1 MSFLLASSAL
11 TALPAGAAGILPSG
25 GNVAA
30 GAAAIRSDG
39 SAMTITQASQQAIV
53 NWNSFSIGAGNSVTF
68 VQPDRSSAI
77 LNRVTGS
84 TGTSIAGSLSANG
97 QVYLVNPNG
106 IAITSSGTVKVGG
119 GFVASTLG
127 ITDEDFLDGS
137 LTFNG
142 DGASASVSNEGV
154 ITVGRGGYAALMGG
168 SVSNDGLVSVPLG
181 KIGLGS
187 GEQITLDL
195 SGDGFMQVA
204 LPTEDDAEGEGALVE
219 NSGKLSANGGSVVM
233 KAATAREAARQAI
246 NMSGVVEA
254 KTMSGQNGL
263 IVIGGGAGG
272 SVTVS
277 GKATASASKG
287 KGGSIKI
294 SGAEIDLVG
303 AELDASGQA
312 GGGSVLVGGLKH
324 GADGMQR
331 ANVTNVDADTVIR
344 ADATGEGDGGEV
356 VVWSDELTRFEGT
369 ITALGAGSGSGGDAE
384 VSGKQQLDYQGF
396 TDLSAAS
403 GQFGTLLLDPY
414 NLTISDDGSGSSF
427 TASSDD
433 STLLTSVL
441 EAALGSANVTVS
453 TGSGGTQDGDITVAS
468 AIEWDAGTVLTL
480 DAANDIIINADIS
493 VNGAT
498 GGLELIT
505 AAGDY
510 SLGSDASVNF
520 ASTSASLTINGVGY
534 TLLDNM
540 ADLDAIDGVSAVD
553 GSAITQ
559 FGDGLAGHYALA
571 GDLDASAVV
580 YSGAVVGPDD
590 VSDFSG
596 SFTGLGHTISGLTIR
611 NANAGDGYYGL
622 FGASRGT
629 IRNVGLVDGALDL
642 ENASSGVTAGLLVA
656 EQNGRAIS
664 DVFAS
669 GSVKLSSSDSGTY
682 FAGGLVG
689 YLNGGSVSKSYSTA
703 SVYAET
709 GGYSYAGGLVGYVND
724 GVLSNV
730 HASGD
735 VTASSNGDQALAG
748 GLIASTVGTVENAY
762 ATGSVTASGGTF
774 GFAGGLVALQY
785 GAISQ
790 SYATGSVIASGAVR
804 IYSGGLVGYQ
814 ASAISQSYAT
824 GNVTASDSTLYIYA
838 GGLVGYQSG
847 AISQSYAT
855 GSAIASDSVIMYS
868 GGLVGY
874 QSGDISQSYASGA
887 VSSGIGM
894 SGGLVGYYVSGNLD
908 SVYYDQVSTG
918 QTQAVGNSPSLAT
931 DAGLTTD
938 EARGRAYSGWDF
950 VNVWYQTGD
959 MRPILRSEAAD
970 AVDGVVYIS
979 NTHQLALMALDLKGS
994 YALTGDIDAS
1004 DTDSSDVSSGVWGST
1019 GWLPLRTDSSL
1030 VFDGSLDGNGYAI
1043 SGLTINTDSLS
1054 EIYAGLLMVNYGNV
1068 SNLGLEDI
1076 SISGSLASIYGDYKY
1091 VGGIAGYNASGSI
1104 ENSYV
1109 TGEIQVSGGE
1119 NVYVGGLIGDTGGGV
1134 SISNSYSDVAITA
1147 YSISGQAYV
1156 GGLVGQAFNTT
1167 ISYSYALGDVA
1178 VSDADGSVYVGGL
1191 VGAAATVAK
1200 IDSSYA
1206 KGDVFADDAGEKYVG
1221 GFAGSIGNL
1230 SRVTNSYAWGDVS
1243 VSPTVASEGYAGGFV
1258 GLLDESSLTNV
1269 YSTGRVSDQTLETT
1283 VLGGLVGK
1291 MNGSQAFVLNSF
1303 FLQYSGS
1310 SLQGVGTD
1318 ADATGVTG
1326 LTQAQFQDTEGFM
1339 SLAYYWDFQN
1349 IWAPPS
1355 SGYYP
1360 ELYALSPVVA
1370 VMAGSQVVSYGDSA
1384 SALAS
1389 NQYGGVGLYL
1399 LGQEGDSLSLDPIL
1413 STSYGATNDVG
1424 NYAVSVSGVSSV
1436 TSEKGV
1442 AYRVVYVDGSV
1453 VVKPRALTITADSLS
1468 KTYGDLASLSYSVS
1482 GLVNGDQISAVTL
1495 TAGGTDSRDDV
1506 GSYVISASD
1515 AFGTKLSNYAITYET
1530 GTLTVTPRAL
1540 TITAD
1545 SLSKTYGDLASLTY
1559 SVNGLIYGDEIGDV
1573 TLVSSGANAAAAVGD
1588 YAVHASDAS
1597 GADMANYSITYR
1609 DGVLT
1614 VLAKSG
1620 GNENPGGETP
1630 QNPGGETPENPG
1642 AGRPLSS
1649 FPMAGFIP
1657 SEFYAKSFYQGHGQ
1671 SIALQGGLSGQ
1682 SPSGEAS
1689 DAASAAGDGSGAGSG
1704 SESGAG
1710 AGSQLAY
1717 GSGGEVTGEMSL
1729 TDDPLLTGAVCFSGT
1744 SSAMICSGL

>member
-11 TALPAGAAGILPSG
+11 TALPASAAGLLPSG

-168 SVSNDGLVSVPLG
+168 TVSNDGLVSVPLG

-204 LPTEDDAEGEGALVE
+204 LPTEDDAEGDGALVE

-277 GKATASASKG
+277 GKVTASASKG
-287 KGGSIKI
+287 KGGSIKV

-414 NLTISDDGSGSSF
+414 NITISDDGNGSSF
-427 TASSDD
+427 TASADD

-493 VNGAT
+493 VNGAA

-559 FGDGLAGHYALA
+559 FGDGLSGHYALA

-580 YSGAVVGPDD
+580 YSGAVVGQYFG
-590 VSDFSG
+590 SDFSG
-596 SFTGLGHTISGLTIR
+596 SFAGLGHTISGLTIR
-611 NANAGDGYYGL
+611 NANASDGYYGL

-656 EQNGRAIS
+656 EQNGGAIS

-669 GSVKLSSSDSGTY
+669 GSVKLLSSDSGASY
-682 FAGGLVG
+682 AGGLVG
-689 YLNGGSVSKSYSTA
+689 YLNGGSVSNSYSTA
-703 SVYAET
+703 SVNAET
-709 GGYSYAGGLVGYVND
+709 AGYSYAGGLVGIVND
-724 GVLSNV
+724 GVLSYV

-762 ATGSVTASGGTF
+762 ATGSVTASGGAF

-790 SYATGSVIASGAVR
+790 SSATGSVIASGAGHV
-804 IYSGGLVGYQ
+804 YAGGLVGYQ
-814 ASAISQSYAT
+814 VSAISQSYAT
-824 GNVTASDSTLYIYA
+824 GSVIASDSSYIFS
-838 GGLVGYQSG
+838 GGLVGEQRG
-847 AISQSYAT
+847 VISQSYAT
-855 GSAIASDSVIMYS
+855 GSVTSSDAGYSYSGGLVGQQNADISQSYATGSVTASEATYIFS

-887 VSSGIGM
+887 VSSGGGN
-894 SGGLVGYYVSGNLD
+894 SGGLVGYYDGGTLD
-908 SVYYDQVSTG
+908 SIYYDQVSTG
-918 QTQAVGNSPSLAT
+918 QTQAVGNNASLAT

-950 VNVWYQTGD
+950 TNVWYQTGD

-1004 DTDSSDVSSGVWGST
+1004 DTVSSDVSSGVWGST
-1019 GWLPLRTDSSL
+1019 GWLPLRTGSSL
-1030 VFDGSLDGNGYAI
+1030 VFDGSLDGNGYVI
-1043 SGLTINTDSLS
+1043 SGLTINTDSLTES
-1054 EIYAGLLMVNYGNV
+1054 SVGLFMVNYGNV

-1076 SISGSLASIYGDYKY
+1076 SISGSLASIYSDYKY

-1109 TGEIQVSGGE
+1109 TGEIQVSDGE
-1119 NVYVGGLIGDTGGGV
+1119 NVYVGGLIGNTGGG
-1134 SISNSYSDVAITA
+1134 
-1147 YSISGQAYV
+1147 G
-1156 GGLVGQAFNTT
+1156 
-1167 ISYSYALGDVA
+1167 
-1178 VSDADGSVYVGGL
+1178 
-1191 VGAAATVAK
+1191 
-1200 IDSSYA
+1200 
-1206 KGDVFADDAGEKYVG
+1206 
-1221 GFAGSIGNL
+1221 
-1230 SRVTNSYAWGDVS
+1230 
-1243 VSPTVASEGYAGGFV
+1243 
-1258 GLLDESSLTNV
+1258 
-1269 YSTGRVSDQTLETT
+1269 
-1283 VLGGLVGK
+1283 
-1291 MNGSQAFVLNSF
+1291 
-1303 FLQYSGS
+1303 
-1310 SLQGVGTD
+1310 
-1318 ADATGVTG
+1318 
-1326 LTQAQFQDTEGFM
+1326 
-1339 SLAYYWDFQN
+1339 
-1349 IWAPPS
+1349 
-1355 SGYYP
+1355 
-1360 ELYALSPVVA
+1360 
-1370 VMAGSQVVSYGDSA
+1370 A
-1384 SALAS
+1384 SAI
-1389 NQYGGVGLYL
+1389 
-1399 LGQEGDSLSLDPIL
+1399 PIPMW
-1413 STSYGATNDVG
+1413 
-1424 NYAVSVSGVSSV
+1424 
-1436 TSEKGV
+1436 
-1442 AYRVVYVDGSV
+1442 R
-1453 VVKPRALTITADSLS
+1453 
-1468 KTYGDLASLSYSVS
+1468 
-1482 GLVNGDQISAVTL
+1482 
-1495 TAGGTDSRDDV
+1495 SRH
-1506 GSYVISASD
+1506 I
-1515 AFGTKLSNYAITYET
+1515 L
-1530 GTLTVTPRAL
+1530 
-1540 TITAD
+1540 
-1545 SLSKTYGDLASLTY
+1545 
-1559 SVNGLIYGDEIGDV
+1559 
-1573 TLVSSGANAAAAVGD
+1573 
-1588 YAVHASDAS
+1588 
-1597 GADMANYSITYR
+1597 
-1609 DGVLT
+1609 
-1614 VLAKSG
+1614 
-1620 GNENPGGETP
+1620 
-1630 QNPGGETPENPG
+1630 
-1642 AGRPLSS
+1642 
-1649 FPMAGFIP
+1649 
-1657 SEFYAKSFYQGHGQ
+1657 
-1671 SIALQGGLSGQ
+1671 
-1682 SPSGEAS
+1682 
-1689 DAASAAGDGSGAGSG
+1689 
-1704 SESGAG
+1704 
-1710 AGSQLAY
+1710 
-1717 GSGGEVTGEMSL
+1717 
-1729 TDDPLLTGAVCFSGT
+1729 
-1744 SSAMICSGL
+1744 